1 MCTEYFQRFRRQ
13 THVTPKSY
21 LSFIGGYKSIYD
33 VKRSEIGQLA
43 QRMNTGLNKLIEAT
57 ESVNELSKELA
68 VKEKELAVASK
79 KADEVLA
86 EVTASAQAAEAVKV
100 QVQKVKDKAQK
111 IVDEISVRALCY
123 IWRSGYSAIQATKIA
138 FRTAIL
144 WNFLQIICL
153 SLLTLASNLMD

>member
-1 MCTEYFQRFRRQ
+1 MVAEMCTEYFQRYRRQ

-33 VKRSEIGQLA
+33 VKRSEIGVLA

-86 EVTASAQAAEAVKV
+86 EVTASAQAAEAVKA

-111 IVDEISVRALCY
+111 IVDEISVGLVSWVEDSY
-123 IWRSGYSAIQATKIA
+123 HELSAYNNNETSMIGA
-138 FRTAIL
+138 FI
-144 WNFLQIICL
+144 
-153 SLLTLASNLMD
+153 